1 MSESAHPLAP
11 GVQKDSVQKDG
22 VQRDSLTTA
31 WHRWS
36 MQPLSLA
43 NEEKERLSRTHR
55 ASAGA
60 ASTVQPDATP
70 ASAAETIPDPN
81 EERAIEM
88 RRQLFDIA
96 KKEAEDRAW
105 KAAYEAG
112 YQAGFDSGEQDA
124 RARSEATLDAR
135 VAGHVAHI
143 EVMIR
148 QFRQAL
154 HDYSQRQTQAV
165 TELALETGR
174 KLAGEALRV
183 RPEQIIADVEAMLEE
198 EGHTADV
205 LRIYLHPDDYT
216 LVYDHLQDTLKQ
228 TGWQLRSDHQ
238 LMRSDCRLETEQ
250 QTTLS
255 TQAERWQR
263 LLQAVQLKED

>member
-1 MSESAHPLAP
+1 MSESARILAP
-11 GVQKDSVQKDG
+11 DAKKE
-22 VQRDSLTTA
+22 RLTTS
-31 WHRWS
+31 WHRWD
-36 MQPLSLA
+36 MKPLDLA
-43 NEEKERLSRTHR
+43 EDEKEQHARTNR
-55 ASAGA
+55 ASTGA
-60 ASTVQPDATP
+60 VSAEALKAEPTDA
-70 ASAAETIPDPN
+70 AAETIPDPN
-81 EERAIEM
+81 EERAIDM
-88 RRQLFDIA
+88 RRQLFEIA

-124 RARSEATLDAR
+124 RARAEAALDAR
-135 VAGHVAHI
+135 VAGHVEHI
-143 EVMIR
+143 EVLIR

-165 TELALETGR
+165 TALALETGR
-174 KLAGEALRV
+174 QLAGEALAL
-183 RPEQIIADVEAMLEE
+183 RPEQIVADVNAVLEE

-216 LVYDHLQDTLKQ
+216 LVHDHLQDTLKQ

-238 LMRSDCRLETEQ
+238 LARGDCRLETEQ

-255 TQAERWQR
+255 THAERWQR
-263 LLQAVQLKED
+263 LMHAVHLKED

>member
-1 MSESAHPLAP
+1 MSKSARILAP
-11 GVQKDSVQKDG
+11 NAQKDSM
-22 VQRDSLTTA
+22 TTA
-31 WHRWS
+31 WHRWD

-43 NEEKERLSRTHR
+43 DEEKERLSRTNR
-55 ASAGA
+55 APAGA
-60 ASTVQPDATP
+60 ASTVQPDAAP
-70 ASAAETIPDPN
+70 ASAAPADDIPDPN

-88 RRQLFDIA
+88 RRQLFEIA

-112 YQAGFDSGEQDA
+112 YQAGFESGEQDA
-124 RARSEATLDAR
+124 RARSEAALDAR
-135 VAGHVAHI
+135 VAGHVEHI
-143 EVMIR
+143 EVMIH

-216 LVYDHLQDTLKQ
+216 LVHDHLQDTLKQ
-228 TGWQLRSDHQ
+228 TGWQLRSDHK
-238 LMRSDCRLETEQ
+238 LMRGDCRLETEQ

-255 TQAERWQR
+255 IQAERWQR
-263 LLQAVQLKED
+263 LLHAVQLQED

>member
-1 MSESAHPLAP
+1 MSESARILAQNA
-11 GVQKDSVQKDG
+11 QK
-22 VQRDSLTTA
+22 DSLTTS
-31 WHRWS
+31 WHRWD
-36 MQPLSLA
+36 MKPLDLA
-43 NEEKERLSRTHR
+43 EDEKERHSRTNR
-55 ASAGA
+55 ASNNGA
-60 ASTVQPDATP
+60 ASDTPPDQTP
-70 ASAAETIPDPN
+70 APETLADRIPDPN
-81 EERAIEM
+81 EERAIDM
-88 RRQLFDIA
+88 RRQLFEIA

-124 RARSEATLDAR
+124 RSRAEAALDAR
-135 VAGHVAHI
+135 LAGHIEHI
-143 EVMIR
+143 EVLIR
-148 QFRQAL
+148 QFRHAL

-174 KLAGEALRV
+174 QLAGEALTL
-183 RPEQIIADVEAMLEE
+183 RPEQIVADVDAILEE

-216 LVYDHLQDTLKQ
+216 LVHDHLQDTLKQ

-238 LMRSDCRLETEQ
+238 LARGDCRLETEQ

-255 TQAERWQR
+255 THAERWQR
-263 LLQAVQLKED
+263 LMHAVHLKED